1 MFMGRGGV
9 EVFMALHKDEAIVLF
24 KRAYGES
31 DRIMRLFTLTS
42 GKIAA
47 IAKGASKSQKRFSNT
62 LEPFNHIRVEYFDKH
77 DRGMVRVDNADIVE
91 TNSGIEVTLKRACIA
106 GFFTE
111 FVDRFTKERER
122 NVDLFYVL
130 KEILEGAKQRDFP
143 YTDILYY
150 ELRMLDVLGYMPN
163 LTACVYC
170 GREMDDDKKLYFSSE
185 RGGVLCPV
193 CVKSLPHKTYSEGTI
208 PRLVSVGNN
217 HHGSTFEVRDGGRS
231 GPLSPFLGESPSM
244 DSKRFEGEARHIME
258 GFISFHLDV
267 ELKSY
272 RILKGL
278 F

>member
-1 MFMGRGGV
+1 
-9 EVFMALHKDEAIVLF
+9 MALHKDEAIVLF

-31 DRIMRLFTLTS
+31 DRIIRLFTLTS

-91 TNSGIEVTLKRACIA
+91 TNNGIDATLKRACIA

-111 FVDRFTKERER
+111 FVDRLTKERER
-122 NVDLFYVL
+122 NGALFYLL
-130 KEILEGAKQRDFP
+130 KEILEGTKRRDFP
-143 YTDILYY
+143 YSDVLHY

-163 LTACVYC
+163 LSTCVYC
-170 GREMDDDKKLYFSSE
+170 GRGIDDEKKLYFSSE
-185 RGGVLCPV
+185 RGGVLCPA
-193 CVKSLPHKTYSEGTI
+193 CVRSLPHKNYSEGTI
-208 PRLVSVGNN
+208 PRILSIFNN
-217 HHGSTFEVRDGGRS
+217 RCGSTLEVRDSGRCT
-231 GPLSPFLGESPSM
+231 SPSIPVGEFPSA
-244 DSKRFEGEARHIME
+244 DSKRFEREARHIME